1 MLKPIRTSIIL
12 TLGLLATA
20 GCSSWQSMCPEFVP
34 LGSANGLDYRKCPL
48 PAPPPLRLL
57 RWRTDWPQQ
66 KKNFNRVSSGCRW

>member
-20 GCSSWQSMCPEFVP
+20 GCSSWQSMCPDFVP
-34 LGSANGLDYRKCPL
+34 LSPANSLDTANVPSRPS
-48 PAPPPLRLL
+48 PLRLP
-57 RWRTDWPQQ
+57 RWRTDWPRQ